1 MQSYLQREMIAALLQ
16 NLPPLPPPFPDAVVC
31 VVDGDEAVRSRLK
44 RLFTAARLT
53 VETFASAVEYLGR
66 TPHPGPVCVVSA
78 MLMPGLDGLEFQN
91 ILAGRSERL
100 VFLTGHGDVPMCA
113 RAMKAG
119 AVDFLTKPVDEETL
133 LSAVTRAL
141 SLAREASRTRAEQAA
156 ARAVLEALTP
166 RESEVMECV
175 VAGMLNKQIAAKL
188 GVAEKTVKIHR
199 GRVMRKTRSLS
210 VPDLLRLFI
219 RAGDE
224 VHRVG

>member
-1 MQSYLQREMIAALLQ
+1 MIAALLQ
-16 NLPPLPPPFPDAVVC
+16 NLPPLPQPFPDAVVC

-53 VETFASAVEYLGR
+53 VETFTSAVEYLGR
-66 TPHPGPVCVVSA
+66 APHPGPVCVVSA
-78 MLMPGLDGLEFQN
+78 MLMPGLDGLEFQK

-156 ARAVLEALTP
+156 ARAVLESLTP

-175 VAGMLNKQIAAKL
+175 IAGMLNKQIAAKL

-199 GRVMRKTRSLS
+199 GRVMRKTHSLS

-224 VHRVG
+224 AHRVG